1 MKSRVTVPS
10 PNATAFVDRCMTHAR
25 SGARRRHALVA
36 CAIALVAVAGCGAD
50 EATPKS
56 SPTSSKA
63 AAEKRVKVVDASTFT
78 TVEGAPRDTSTK
90 KTDGTVVHPKSKQP
104 VYDEPGGTMIAR
116 LPVKEL
122 GNPTWVPVVDRKSGW
137 LKVLLPARPNGA
149 AGWLKSSAQLDK
161 AKTPYVVKV
170 DVDKRRLLLRKDDA
184 VVGSWQVAVGASKT
198 PTPRTRTYLMAS
210 IVDAKQAKYTPLVL
224 PLGAHSETLDT
235 FGGGPGTVA
244 LHGWSTDSS
253 VFGRAVSNGCIRIP
267 ADGLDE
273 LRQVPLGSLVL
284 IQ

>member
-1 MKSRVTVPS
+1 MS
-10 PNATAFVDRCMTHAR
+10 HAR
-25 SGARRRHALVA
+25 AGAHRRHALAAA
-36 CAIALVAVAGCGAD
+36 CALALAAVAGCGSD
-50 EATPKS
+50 EAAPKPS
-56 SPTSSKA
+56 VTSSKA
-63 AAEKRVKVVDASTFT
+63 AAEKQVKVVDASTFT
-78 TVEGAPRDTSTK
+78 TVKAAPRDTSMK
-90 KTDGTVVHPKSKQP
+90 ATDGTVVHPKSIQP
-104 VYDEPGGTMIAR
+104 VFDEPGGTQIAR

-122 GNPTWVPVVDRKSGW
+122 GNPTWVPVIDKETGW
-137 LKVLLPARPNGA
+137 VKVLLPARPNGA
-149 AGWLKSSAQLDK
+149 AGWLKSSRQLES

-170 DVDKRRLLLRKDDA
+170 DVDKRRLVLRKDGTK
-184 VVGSWQVAVGASKT
+184 VGSWQVAVGATKT

-224 PLGAHSETLDT
+224 PLGAHSDTLDT

-253 VFGRAVSNGCIRIP
+253 VFGQAVSNGCIRVP

>member
-1 MKSRVTVPS
+1 MS
-10 PNATAFVDRCMTHAR
+10 HAW
-25 SGARRRHALVA
+25 SGARRQLALAAA
-36 CAIALVAVAGCGAD
+36 CAMVLGAVVGCGSG
-50 EATPKS
+50 EATPKPS
-56 SPTSSKA
+56 TTSSKA
-63 AAEKRVKVVDASTFT
+63 AVEKRVKVVDASTFT
-78 TVEGAPRDTSTK
+78 TVEGAPRDASTK

-104 VYDEPGGTMIAR
+104 VYDEPGGTAIAR

-122 GNPTWVPVVDRKSGW
+122 GNPTWVPVIDRKSGW

-149 AGWLKSSAQLDK
+149 AGWLRSSAQLDK

-170 DVDKRRLLLRKDDA
+170 DVDKRRLVLRKDDA
-184 VVGSWQVAVGASKT
+184 LVGSWQVAVGATKT

-210 IVDAKQAKYTPLVL
+210 IIDAKQAKYTPLVL
-224 PLGAHSETLDT
+224 PLGAHSDTLDT

-253 VFGRAVSNGCIRIP
+253 VFGQAVSNGCIRVP